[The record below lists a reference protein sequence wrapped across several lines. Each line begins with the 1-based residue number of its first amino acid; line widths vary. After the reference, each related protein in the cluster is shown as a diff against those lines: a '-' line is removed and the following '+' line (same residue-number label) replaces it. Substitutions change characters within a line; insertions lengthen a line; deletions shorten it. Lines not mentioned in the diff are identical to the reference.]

1 MKSSGIAGPAA
12 GRPRAVCLLGPTGT
26 GKTDLAIRVAAHAP
40 FEIIS
45 VDSAMVY
52 RRMNIGTAKPGIEQR
67 AGIPHHLID
76 VAEPWDAYSAGQFR
90 RDALRLIGEISARGS
105 IPLLVGGTMLYFH
118 VLRRGLA
125 ALPEADVA
133 IRATI
138 DKRASSEGWAALHA
152 ELARVDPGAAARI
165 GTTDRQRIQRAL
177 EVYYLT
183 GQSISSLQ
191 RETASADEV
200 DYLTIGLIPGDRSAL
215 HRHLDARLLEMMAH
229 GFLSEVEGL
238 MSLPGMSLD
247 CSSMRA
253 VGYRQLWRHL
263 AGEIGLQEA
272 ISAAQV
278 ATHRLAKR
286 QLTWLRS
293 KSIDLVMDPMR
304 HEVTAE
310 ALAALGRAGV
320 LAS

>member
-1 MKSSGIAGPAA
+1 VRSSGKAGATA

-52 RRMNIGTAKPGIEQR
+52 RRMNIGTAKPGIDQR

-76 VAEPWDAYSAGQFR
+76 VAEPWQAYSAGRFR
-90 RDALRLIGEISARGS
+90 RDALGLIGEICARGR

-118 VLRRGLA
+118 VLQCGLA
-125 ALPEADVA
+125 DLPEGDPT
-133 IRATI
+133 IRAAI
-138 DKRASSEGWAALHA
+138 DQRASTEGWAALHA
-152 ELARVDPGAAARI
+152 ELARVDPDAAARI
-165 GTTDRQRIQRAL
+165 GTGDRQRIQRAL

-191 RETASADEV
+191 RETATAGEV
-200 DYLTIGLIPGDRSAL
+200 DYLRIGLIPGDRDAL
-215 HRHLDARLLEMMAH
+215 HRRLDARLLAMMAQ
-229 GFLSEVEGL
+229 GFLGEVEGL

-272 ISAAQV
+272 ISAAQL
-278 ATHRLAKR
+278 ATRRLAKR

-293 KSIDLVMDPMR
+293 KSMDLVMDPMR
-304 HEVTAE
+304 HDVTAQ
-310 ALAALGRAGV
+310 ALGALRRAGV